1 MNASP
6 GTRAVTRLALLALLL
21 APAAAAAQI
30 GAPAGPPA
38 GDPVL
43 FGIGYAAN
51 APDLM
56 VGGAVWGLVPGLRGW
71 GLYADAKLDP
81 GDPSADDFFVAG
93 LSPGQIDV
101 QYPDDEEFAQ
111 EDRWRS
117 FNVAVV
123 RVVTPEL
130 MLYGGGGYATRDVY
144 RQYLDPSRSRGNFGF
159 YWVEDADASTTEL
172 NLMVGA
178 LLRVSSRLRLQFGGE
193 TAPRGFTVGAS
204 LVFGGR

>member
-1 MNASP
+1 MNTSLH
-6 GTRAVTRLALLALLL
+6 TRIAALAVLLL
-21 APAAAAAQI
+21 APGVVAAQSS
-30 GAPAGPPA
+30 GPA
-38 GDPVL
+38 V

-56 VGGAVWGLVPGLRGW
+56 VGAAVWGLIPGLDGW

-81 GDPSADDFFVAG
+81 DDPSADDFFVAG
-93 LSPGQIDV
+93 LTPGEIDT

-130 MLYGGGGYATRDVY
+130 MLYGGGGYAARDAY
-144 RQYLDPSRSRGNFGF
+144 RQYLDPERSRGNFGF